1 MGDALE
7 DAREHGGD
15 HGGKPGYDA
24 HCGDPSALVVL
35 PCTLQ
40 EEVHGHD
47 HVAAVVQGLDD
58 PDQEHDRT
66 IGRKG
71 GGKTAQEP

>member
-1 MGDALE
+1 MPESTGVTMAESPAMMPTVEILL
-7 DAREHGGD
+7 
-15 HGGKPGYDA
+15 PW
-24 HCGDPSALVVL
+24 LFL

-40 EEVHGHD
+40 EDVHGHD